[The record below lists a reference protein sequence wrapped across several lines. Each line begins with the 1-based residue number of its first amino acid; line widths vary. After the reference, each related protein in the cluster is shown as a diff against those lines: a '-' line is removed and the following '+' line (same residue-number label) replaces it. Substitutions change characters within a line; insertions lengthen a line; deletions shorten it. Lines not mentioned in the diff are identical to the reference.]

1 MDWTCA
7 WLQHALSASPRPWRP
22 VTEMV
27 DELVE
32 HGHLERS
39 SPRMPDQEAMLEL
52 LRSLHACTE
61 ATRALVDLAKEARV
75 DHTPL
80 PQRPPGLSAWSARLL
95 TASCQCI
102 IRLEDLSLDEAL
114 STPLLTSLRA
124 LCDTLLE
131 VEPALGASLVALAP
145 TRLGGLTQKMPR
157 DIQASS

>member
-1 MDWTCA
+1 MKSRGLGDVYKR
-7 WLQHALSASPRPWRP
+7 Q
-22 VTEMV
+22 
-27 DELVE
+27 
-32 HGHLERS
+32 
-39 SPRMPDQEAMLEL
+39 
-52 LRSLHACTE
+52 
-61 ATRALVDLAKEARV
+61 
-75 DHTPL
+75 PL

-157 DIQASS
+157 DIQAS